1 MNCTPSLSSYNR
13 FSVLPVDSI
22 PTTDEPV
29 ETPKVVQ
36 VSEVVSATPP
46 ATGHVYRP
54 RWERRLPSKLV
65 IGMLDETD
73 REARRSLQLKV
84 EIETTDTGEVK
95 AVQALLD
102 SGATGMFIDKAYVKA
117 NRLAT
122 RVLSTPIPVFNVDGT
137 PNEAGSITE
146 VADLILRYKNH
157 SERALF
163 AVSGLGKSD
172 LIMGHTWLRKHNPDI
187 DWITGEVKMS
197 RCPGSCCS
205 GCRDEIREERKVK
218 RAEIRRMAT
227 CSAGEL
233 PALVTD
239 DEDDDEDDCDPDFEE
254 GDRMFATNLHQ
265 PPEEVRATST
275 ISQRLA
281 EAFQRNNQ
289 PKSNVSTAAHGRPR
303 SSLDLSELIQ
313 DVPDHFREFH
323 EVFSKESFDV
333 LPGSKP
339 WDHAIELV
347 PGAKPAGC
355 KVYPLSPSEQKELDA
370 FIQENLESGRI
381 RPSKSP
387 MASPVFF
394 IKKKDGSLRLVQDY
408 RALNA
413 MTIKNKYPLPL
424 ISELIE
430 KLRGAKY
437 FTKLDVRWGFNNVRM
452 KEGDE
457 WKAAF
462 RTNHG
467 LFEPLVMF
475 FGLTNSP
482 ATFQTMMNDIF
493 RELIMEGVVVVY
505 LDDILIFTE
514 TVEEHRQ
521 VTRRVLELLRKN
533 KLFLKPGKCEF
544 EKTKV
549 EYLGVI
555 ISHNSV
561 EMDPVKVAG
570 VADWPTPTSKKE
582 VQSFLG
588 FTNFYR
594 RFIQDFSHHARPLFD
609 LTKNDVRWK
618 WSEDEQAAFDSL
630 KRLITSAPILTSP
643 DNSRPFRI
651 EADSSDFA
659 TGAVLSQ
666 QSLKD
671 EKWHPVAFLSKSL
684 SAVER
689 NYEIHDKEMLAI
701 IRAMEE
707 WRHFLEGAEHQFE
720 VWTDHKNLEYFRSAK
735 KLNRRQA
742 RWSLYLARF
751 DFVLHHRPGKSM
763 GKPDALSRRADHG
776 TGSLDNSDITLLTP
790 AFFAVRA
797 LEGVE
802 ITGEER
808 DILRD
813 VRRGTRDGEK
823 EEAIAK
829 VVKELMSTRERSV
842 RSAEWSLTDGVLYFR
857 GKAYV
862 PDSFDLR
869 RRIVALCHDSR
880 IAGHAGRWKTLELV
894 SRNYWWPQMSRYI
907 GKYVSTCDLCLRTKT
922 QRRHPVGE
930 LHPLPIPDTPWD
942 TISVDF
948 IVELPESAGH
958 DAVMVVVDSVTKRA
972 HFISTLTTI
981 TAAGTARLFV
991 QHVWRHHGLP
1001 RKVVSDRGPQF
1012 VAEFTR
1018 ELYRML
1024 GIKLAATTAFH
1035 PQGDGQTE
1043 RVNQELE
1050 QYLRVFV
1057 NQRQDD
1063 WVDLLP
1069 LAEFQY
1075 NNHVHSSTQHP
1086 PFLLEA
1092 GRLPRMGFEPDQH
1105 PSHVESV
1112 NEFKDRMRSTLEEA
1126 KAALAKSKDDM
1137 ARYYNQKRTPA
1148 PEYKPGDKVYL
1159 DASDIHTT
1167 RPSKKLSHKHL
1178 GPFLIERKVGNSAY
1192 RLRLPL
1198 SMKRFHPVFNVVKLT
1213 LAPTDPIPGRHPP
1226 PPPLPEIVDGEE
1238 EWVVEEILDSKVINR
1253 KLRYLVK
1260 WKDFGIEHNSW
1271 EPWDNVHAPD
1281 LIADFYRKHPGAA
1294 RHIRAVDFQSIPF
1307 RSVKVPRRHFLEGG
1321 VDVRG
1326 HLISVHCPAPDPTH
1340 GRLWSPTVNHD
1351 PAYGRLRSPM
1361 VNHQLA
1367 STCPPYIPP
1376 HRRLNTSLPSS

>member
-1 MNCTPSLSSYNR
+1 MAEIEE
-13 FSVLPVDSI
+13 SVENPQIVQTLEDK
-22 PTTDEPV
+22 PTRV
-29 ETPKVVQ
+29 F
-36 VSEVVSATPP
+36 
-46 ATGHVYRP
+46 RP
-54 RWERRLPSKLV
+54 RWERNLPVKIV
-65 IGMLDETD
+65 IASVEDKPS
-73 REARRSLQLKV
+73 SLKLKV
-84 EIETTDTGEVK
+84 SIETTDTGEVK
-95 AVQALLD
+95 SLNSLVD
-102 SGATGMFIDKAYVKA
+102 SGATGNFIDRDYVKS
-117 NRLAT
+117 NRLTT
-122 RVLSTPIPVFNVDGT
+122 RRLSKPVPVYNVDGT

-146 VADLILRYKNH
+146 VADLILRYRNH
-157 SERALF
+157 SERTLF
-163 AVSGLGKSD
+163 AITGLGKQN
-172 LIMGHTWLRKHNPDI
+172 LLLGHTWLQKHNPEI
-187 DWITGEVKMS
+187 NWMTGEVKMS
-197 RCPGSCCS
+197 RCPAQCCS
-205 GCRDEIREERKVK
+205 GCRDEIREERRIQK
-218 RAEIRRMAT
+218 AETRRIAR
-227 CSAGEL
+227 CSAGPLPTHVEDSEDEDNL
-233 PALVTD
+233 PALDKDT
-239 DEDDDEDDCDPDFEE
+239 EDDAEEDDPEFED
-254 GDRMFATNLHQ
+254 GDRLFTTSLHQ
-265 PPEEVRATST
+265 PSVDIRATST

-281 EAFQRNNQ
+281 EAFKRNNE
-289 PKSNVSTAAHGRPR
+289 PVKSGTSPVDPR
-303 SSLDLSELIQ
+303 SG
-313 DVPDHFREFH
+313 VPDYLQEFDD
-323 EVFSKESFDV
+323 VFSKESFDV
-333 LPGSKP
+333 LPESKP
-339 WDHAIELV
+339 WDHAIELI
-347 PGAKPAGC
+347 PGEKSSVGGC
-355 KVYPLSPSEQKELDA
+355 KVYPLSPSEQKELDG

-394 IKKKDGSLRLVQDY
+394 IKKKDGGLRLVQDY
-408 RALNA
+408 RALNQ
-413 MTIKNKYPLPL
+413 MTVKNKYPLPL
-424 ISELIE
+424 ISELVHQ
-430 KLRGAKY
+430 LRGAKY

-462 RTNHG
+462 RTNRG

-493 RELIMEGVVVVY
+493 RELIVEGVVVVY

-514 TVEEHRQ
+514 TVEEHRE
-521 VTRRVLELLRKN
+521 VTRRVLKLLQDH
-533 KLFLKPGKCEF
+533 KLFLKPAKCEF

-570 VADWPTPTSKKE
+570 VTDWPAPTNKKE

-594 RFIQDFSHHARPLFD
+594 RFIRDFSHHARPLFN
-609 LTKNDVRWK
+609 LTKSDVKWRWTL
-618 WSEDEQAAFDSL
+618 EEQLAFDSL
-630 KRLITSAPILTSP
+630 KAAVTSAPILTSP

-666 QSLKD
+666 QSPSD

-684 SAVER
+684 SPVER

-720 VWTDHKNLEYFRSAK
+720 VWTDHKNLEYFMTAK

-742 RWSLYLARF
+742 RWSLFLARF
-751 DFVLHHRPGKSM
+751 DFQLHHRPGKSM
-763 GKPDALSRRADHG
+763 GKSDALSRRADHG
-776 TGSLDNSDITLLTP
+776 TGSGDNSNITLLTP
-790 AFFAVRA
+790 AFFSVRA
-797 LEGVE
+797 LEGLEAV
-802 ITGEER
+802 GEER
-808 DILRD
+808 DILKD
-813 VRRGTRDGEK
+813 VRKGTRDDEH

-829 VVKELMSTRERSV
+829 VVKELKTTHNRLV
-842 RSAEWSLTDGVLYFR
+842 RSAEWNLTGGLLYFR
-857 GKAYV
+857 GKIYV

-869 RRIVALCHDSR
+869 RRIVSLCHDTKV
-880 IAGHAGRWKTLELV
+880 AGHAGRWKTLELV
-894 SRNYWWPQMSRYI
+894 SRNYWWPQMSRYV
-907 GKYVSTCDLCLRTKT
+907 GRYVSTCDLCLRTKA
-922 QRRHPVGE
+922 QRHYPIGE
-930 LHPLPIPDTPWD
+930 LHPLPIPNAPWD

-948 IVELPESAGH
+948 IVELPESSGH

-972 HFISTLTTI
+972 HFVSTLTTI

-1018 ELYRML
+1018 ELYRLL
-1024 GIKLAATTAFH
+1024 GVKLAATTAYH

-1050 QYLRVFV
+1050 QYLRLFI

-1063 WVDLLP
+1063 WADLLP

-1075 NNHVHSSTQHP
+1075 NNHIHSSTQHQ
-1086 PFLLEA
+1086 PFLLET
-1092 GRLPRMGFEPDQH
+1092 GRLPRMGFEPGQP
-1105 PSHVESV
+1105 PSRLESV
-1112 NEFKDRMRSTLEEA
+1112 NEFTSRISNTLEEA

-1137 ARYYNQKRTPA
+1137 TRYYNQKRTKA

-1159 DASDIHTT
+1159 DASDIQTN
-1167 RPSKKLSHKHL
+1167 RPSKKLSHRHL
-1178 GPFLIERKVGNSAY
+1178 GPFLIEKRVGNNAY

-1198 SMKRFHPVFNVVKLT
+1198 SMKRLHPVFNVVKLT
-1213 LAPTDPIPGRHPP
+1213 PASDDPIIGRKIP
-1226 PPPLPEIVDGEE
+1226 PPPLPEIVNGEE

-1271 EPWDNVHAPD
+1271 EPWDNVHAPN
-1281 LIADFYRKHPGAA
+1281 LVSDFHRKHPGAA
-1294 RHIRAVDFQSIPF
+1294 RHIRSADFHTIPF
-1307 RSVKVPRRHFLEGG
+1307 RAVPIPTVPRRHSLEGG

-1326 HLISVHCPAPDPTH
+1326 HPVSLPDPAPPII
-1340 GRLWSPTVNHD
+1340 
-1351 PAYGRLRSPM
+1351 
-1361 VNHQLA
+1361 Q
-1367 STCPPYIPP
+1367 TCLMPPRYIPP
-1376 HRRLNTSLPSS
+1376 HRRFTDSTPDSQPVGRA